1 MGHPWRLG
9 GFVRLVLGAWL
20 FAARSALEGPPF
32 FGAQSISG
40 FGAWAKA
47 AARLGRRS
55 GWRLGG
61 KRNYDDDAGDRLL
74 LAADRGGAI

>member
-40 FGAWAKA
+40 FAVWAKA
-47 AARLGRRS
+47 RGALVWPALRVALSLR
-55 GWRLGG
+55 
-61 KRNYDDDAGDRLL
+61 GDL
-74 LAADRGGAI
+74 